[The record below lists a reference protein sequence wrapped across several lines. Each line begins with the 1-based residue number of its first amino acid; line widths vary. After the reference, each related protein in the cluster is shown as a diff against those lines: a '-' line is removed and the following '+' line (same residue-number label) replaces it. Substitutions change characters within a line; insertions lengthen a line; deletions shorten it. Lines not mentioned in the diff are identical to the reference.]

1 MTAHRLVPVVPLED
15 VCLFPESSLEIADPP
30 THVIRAVEV
39 AQRTGGELLTVALV
53 AAEGRE
59 THDVGTIATVAELTT
74 TDESTLLELDG
85 HRRARVVGLFGT
97 DVLVAEVEE
106 LPEGA
111 VGEAWDG
118 AVEVLARFV
127 HTHPKLR
134 AFLDKRRRSNDPM
147 AWVNLVCQHLPI
159 RLATRQQLLESS
171 AEERCQRIGRV
182 LDALLHKEQGG

>member
-1 MTAHRLVPVVPLED
+1 MAHRLVPVVPLEEA
-15 VCLFPESSLEIADPP
+15 CLFPESSLEIADPA
-30 THVIRAVEV
+30 THVLRALEV
-39 AQRTGGELLTVALV
+39 AQRVDGEVVAIALRS
-53 AAEGRE
+53 AEGRE
-59 THDVGTIATVAELTT
+59 LHDVGTIATIAELTT
-74 TDESTLLELDG
+74 TDEMTLLELDG
-85 HRRARVVGLFGT
+85 HRRARVVHVYGT
-97 DVLVAEVEE
+97 DVLVAEIEE
-106 LPEGA
+106 IPEGA

-159 RLATRQQLLESS
+159 RVATRQQLLECM

-182 LDALLHKEQGG
+182 LDALMQKEQGG